1 MMEKIANLSRRRVLQ
16 GTLAGGLVL
25 GLRVGGIPA
34 AFAAEKPTAQAFE
47 PNVYVSIA
55 PSGEITLIVHRSEM
69 GTGVK
74 TSLAMILAD
83 ELEADWKAVKIVQAQ
98 GDKKYGDQNTDGS
111 RSIRQFFMP
120 LRQAGAAARQML
132 TTAAAQRW
140 KVSPATCRSEA
151 GLVTHAD
158 GNRRLGYGALVA
170 AAARLP
176 IPAPDTLKLKAEAEW
191 RYIGKSFPVV
201 DLDNMVH
208 GTAVYGIDMV
218 VPGMK
223 HASVEHPPVYGATLK
238 SVDSTAARAVPGVL
252 QVIEIPAAAPPS
264 GFKPLGGVAVIATNT
279 WAAMQGRQQLKLDWD
294 LGPNADYDTTAY
306 RKALERSASQP
317 GKVAR
322 TGGDVD
328 GALNGAAKRISADY
342 FVPHLGHAM
351 MEPLSATAHFKDN
364 AVEVW
369 TATQNPQQARTTVAE
384 VMGLPESAV
393 TINITLL
400 GGGFGRKSKPDYVA
414 EAAFLSKAVGAPVK
428 VTWSREDDL
437 RNDYYHA
444 ICAQHLE
451 GGLDAQGK
459 TVAWLH
465 RTAFPS
471 ISSTFKPNVTYGAA
485 GELGQ
490 GVTDM
495 PYDIANVR
503 CENGAAEAHV
513 RIGWYRSV
521 YNIPH
526 GFALGSF
533 VDELAAAAGRDP
545 VDYILDLLG
554 PPRHID
560 LKAMGVDYPN
570 YGASMDEYPVDTGR
584 LAAVVRQVA
593 KQSGWGT
600 PLPARHA
607 RGIAV
612 HRSFLSYVA
621 VVAQVAIQPDGSVS
635 VVRIDMA
642 VDPGRII
649 NPDRVTAQF
658 EGAAVMGISNTLYSE
673 LSFKNGQVEQTN
685 FADYQVA
692 RIDAVPETHVYIMP
706 SDAPPGGVGEPGV
719 PPTSA
724 AICNAIFKATGTR
737 IRALPV
743 DPSLLKQA

>member
-1 MMEKIANLSRRRVLQ
+1 MEDIVNLSRRRVLQ
-16 GTLAGGLVL
+16 GALAGGLVL
-25 GLRVGGIPA
+25 GLRVGGIA
-34 AFAAEKPTAQAFE
+34 AASAAETQSAPAFE

-55 PSGEITLIVHRSEM
+55 PSGKITLIVHRSEM

-83 ELEADWKAVKIVQAQ
+83 ELEADWKAVRIVQAQ
-98 GDKKYGDQNTDGS
+98 ADKKYGDQNTDGS
-111 RSIRQFFMP
+111 RSIRQFFTP

-140 KVSPATCRSEA
+140 QVPAASCRAEA
-151 GLVTHAD
+151 GFVIHA
-158 GNRRLGYGALVA
+158 GSSRRLGYGALVPA
-170 AAARLP
+170 AAKLP
-176 IPAPDTLKLKAEAEW
+176 IPAADTLKLKAAAEW
-191 RYIGKSFPVV
+191 RFIGKSFPVV
-201 DLDNMVH
+201 DLDDMVH
-208 GTAVYGIDMV
+208 GRAVYGIDMV
-218 VPGMK
+218 VPGMQ

-238 SVDSTAARAVPGVL
+238 RVDAKAALAVPGVL
-252 QVIEIPAAAPPS
+252 KVIEIPAAPPPS

-294 LGPNADYDTTAY
+294 LGPNASYDTTEY
-306 RKALERSASQP
+306 RKTLEQSARQP

-328 GALNGAAKRISADY
+328 AALDGAAKRVSADY

-351 MEPLSATAHFKDN
+351 MEPLSATAHYKDN

-384 VMGLPESAV
+384 VLGLPESAV
-393 TINITLL
+393 AINVTLL

-414 EAAFLSKAVGAPVK
+414 EAAFLSKVAGTPIK

-437 RNDYYHA
+437 QNDYYHA

-459 TVAWLH
+459 VVAWLH

-471 ISSTFKPNVTYGAA
+471 IASTFQPNVTYGSA

-545 VDYILDLLG
+545 VDYILELLG
-554 PPRHID
+554 APRHVD
-560 LKAMGVDYPN
+560 LKAMGVNYPN
-570 YGASMDEYPVDTGR
+570 YGASIDEYPIDTGR
-584 LAAVVRQVA
+584 LAAVVKEVA
-593 KQSGWGT
+593 TRSGWGT
-600 PLPARHA
+600 PLPARQA

-621 VVAQVAIQPDGSVS
+621 VVAQVAIQPEGDVA

-658 EGAAVMGISNTLYSE
+658 EGAAVMGISNTLYSA
-673 LSFKNGQVEQTN
+673 LSFKKGQVEQTN

-692 RIDAVPETHVYIMP
+692 RIDAVPETHVYILP

-724 AICNAIFKATGTR
+724 AICNAIFEATGTR

>member
-1 MMEKIANLSRRRVLQ
+1 MMGEIANLSRRRVLQ

-25 GLRVGGIPA
+25 GLRVGGMPA
-34 AFAAEKPTAQAFE
+34 AFAAENRAAPAFE

-55 PSGEITLIVHRSEM
+55 PSGEVTLIVHRSEM

-111 RSIRQFFMP
+111 RSIRQFFTP
-120 LRQAGAAARQML
+120 LRQAGATARQML

-140 KVSPATCRSEA
+140 KVPAASCRAEA
-151 GLVTHAD
+151 GFVQAG

-170 AAARLP
+170 DAARLP
-176 IPAPDTLKLKAEAEW
+176 IPGPDTLKLKTEAEW

-208 GTAVYGIDMV
+208 GRAVYGIDMV

-238 SVDSTAARAVPGVL
+238 SVDAKAALAVPGVL
-252 QVIEIPAAAPPS
+252 KVIEIPAAPPPS

-294 LGPNADYDTTAY
+294 LGPNATYDTTDY
-306 RKALERSASQP
+306 RKALEQSAGQP

-328 GALNGAAKRISADY
+328 AALKGAAKRISADY

-384 VMGLPESAV
+384 VLGLPESAV
-393 TINITLL
+393 AINVTLL

-444 ICAQHLE
+444 ICAQHME

-471 ISSTFKPNVTYGAA
+471 ITSTFQPNVTYGAA

-503 CENGAAEAHV
+503 CENGAAQAHV

-545 VDYILDLLG
+545 VDYLLELLG
-554 PPRHID
+554 APRHVD

-584 LAAVVRQVA
+584 LAAVVKEVA
-593 KQSGWGT
+593 QRSGWGT
-600 PLPARHA
+600 PLPAHQA

-635 VVRIDMA
+635 VGRIDMA

-658 EGAAVMGISNTLYSE
+658 EGAAVMGISNTLYSA

-692 RIDAVPETHVYIMP
+692 RMDAVPETHVYILP

-724 AICNAIFKATGTR
+724 AICNAVFKATGTR
-737 IRALPV
+737 IRALPI

>member
-1 MMEKIANLSRRRVLQ
+1 MQQIANLSRRRMLQ
-16 GTLAGGLVL
+16 GTLVGGLVL

-34 AFAAEKPTAQAFE
+34 FAAEGPQAFE
-47 PNVYVSIA
+47 PNVYISIA

-69 GTGVK
+69 GTGIK

-83 ELEADWKAVKIVQAQ
+83 ELEADWKAVKVVQAQ

-111 RSIRQFFMP
+111 RSIRQFFTP
-120 LRQAGAAARQML
+120 LRQAGASARQML

-140 KVSPATCRSEA
+140 KVPADTCRSEA
-151 GLVTHAD
+151 GFVTHV
-158 GNRRLGYGALVA
+158 GSNRRLGYGALVA
-170 AAARLP
+170 AAAKLP
-176 IPAPDTLKLKAEAEW
+176 IPGPELLKLKTEAEW

-208 GTAVYGIDMV
+208 GKAVYGIDMV

-238 SVDSTAARAVPGVL
+238 SFDSKAALAVPGVL
-252 QVIEIPAAAPPS
+252 QVIEIPTAAPPS

-279 WAAMQGRQQLKLDWD
+279 WAALQGREQLKLDWD
-294 LGPNADYDTTAY
+294 LGPNAGYDTTEY
-306 RKALERSASQP
+306 RKTLEQSARQP

-322 TGGDVD
+322 TGGEVD
-328 GALNGAAKRISADY
+328 AALQGAAKRISADY
-342 FVPHLGHAM
+342 FVPHLCHAM
-351 MEPLSATAHFKDN
+351 MEPLAATAHFKND

-369 TATQNPQQARTTVAE
+369 TATQNPQQTRTTVAE
-384 VMGLPESAV
+384 VLGLPETAV

-414 EAAFLSKAVGAPVK
+414 EAAFLSKAVGAPIK

-471 ISSTFKPNVTYGAA
+471 IASTFQPNVSYGAA

-526 GFALGSF
+526 GFASGSF

-545 VDYILDLLG
+545 VDYIIELLG
-554 PPRHID
+554 APRHVD

-570 YGASMDEYPVDTGR
+570 YGASIDEYPVDTGR
-584 LAAVVRQVA
+584 LAAVVKEVA
-593 KQSGWGT
+593 TRSGWRT
-600 PLPARHA
+600 PLPARQA

-642 VDPGRII
+642 VDPGRIV
-649 NPDRVTAQF
+649 NPDRVIAQF
-658 EGAAVMGISNTLYSE
+658 EGAAVMGVSNTLFSA
-673 LSFKNGQVEQTN
+673 LTFKNGQVEQTN

-692 RIDAVPETHVYIMP
+692 RIDAVPETHVHIMP
-706 SDAPPGGVGEPGV
+706 SNAPPGGVGEPGV

-724 AICNAIFKATGTR
+724 AICNAIFRATGTR

-743 DPSLLKQA
+743 DSSLLKQA